1 MKSNLLTIIFLL
13 LCVSSIHAN
22 VVIINGLTHSYS
34 GVSGQ
39 IFYGEVLLANTSSE
53 EQRITFSLSEALY
66 SCESGRV
73 FSEGIAHQNSSTAWF
88 KSSVMDKTLAAKE
101 RYVFKYS
108 ISVPNDDALKGSFW
122 TTLMI
127 NVEKPI
133 REEVVND
140 IGLDT
145 KIRYAIRL
153 LTDVN
158 FSDEVNID
166 FKDISLKSKGN
177 GAEKQLDINIYN
189 ENIFIENV
197 KLALELYDANGNLV
211 LEVPTKRLKVFPN
224 VCRVY
229 SIDLEGLPI
238 GEYQCVIVADS
249 RDEFLGTN
257 FSMIIE

>member
-1 MKSNLLTIIFLL
+1 MKSKLLIILFFLFS
-13 LCVSSIHAN
+13 VSSIQAN

-39 IFYGEVLLANTSSE
+39 TFYGEVLLANTSNE
-53 EQRITFSLSEALY
+53 EQRVTFSLSEAIY
-66 SCESGRV
+66 SCEDGREFV
-73 FSEGIAHQNSSTAWF
+73 KDIMHQNSSTEWF
-88 KSSVMDKTLAAKE
+88 NSSVMDRTLAPKE
-101 RYVFKYS
+101 KYVFKYS
-108 ISVPNDDALKGSFW
+108 ISVPNDVSLKGSYW
-122 TTLMI
+122 TTLMV

-133 REEVVND
+133 REEIVND

-166 FKDISLKSKGN
+166 FKDISLKSKSN
-177 GAEKQLDINIYN
+177 GVESQLDVNIYN

-197 KLALELYDANGNLV
+197 KLALELYDANGNIV

-229 SIDLEGLPI
+229 SIDLERLPK
-238 GEYQCVIVADS
+238 GEYQCVIIADS

-257 FSMIIE
+257 FSMTIE